1 MANAEFWR
9 KLKDEFTELGEH
21 EYSVVPD
28 ASDGRRLRAQG
39 DYTCGGGGIGC
50 WFVSDSF
57 TADFRASFDE
67 TAVRAGQALNPP
79 RGAKPLEFW
88 LHSLFQS
95 LLKID
100 EAREDRG
107 HLAVGDREHGG
118 IIRDLCAASAMYCSI
133 LAIKARDVMRRHREP
148 GEIEGVRI
156 RARQMLT
163 EGATHQQVCQC
174 LKDAPRPLRAEWRHL
189 PWDKAYQSESYRAAV
204 CKWLSQ
210 NCRP

>member
-1 MANAEFWR
+1 MSILTIR
-9 KLKDEFTELGEH
+9 
-21 EYSVVPD
+21 
-28 ASDGRRLRAQG
+28 
-39 DYTCGGGGIGC
+39 GGIGC

-107 HLAVGDREHGG
+107 HLAVGDK
-118 IIRDLCAASAMYCSI
+118 DQ
-133 LAIKARDVMRRHREP
+133 P
-148 GEIEGVRI
+148 GEYQ
-156 RARQMLT
+156 ATRQP
-163 EGATHQQVCQC
+163 HDC
-174 LKDAPRPLRAEWRHL
+174 LHSIA
-189 PWDKAYQSESYRAAV
+189 
-204 CKWLSQ
+204 
-210 NCRP
+210 